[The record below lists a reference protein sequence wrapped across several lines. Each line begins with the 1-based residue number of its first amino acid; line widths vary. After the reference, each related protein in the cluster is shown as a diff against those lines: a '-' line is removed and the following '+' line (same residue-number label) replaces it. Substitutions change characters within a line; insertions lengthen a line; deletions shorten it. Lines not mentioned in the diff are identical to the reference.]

1 MRATVLRDR
10 RLQKHA
16 GRFVWLS
23 IDTEKARN
31 AAFVERFPVEV
42 WPTFLVI
49 DPRTEAVRATWPGG
63 ATVEQLEAFLTG
75 AADEGRPDALVLAQQ
90 ASGQWERCA
99 TTARERAPS
108 LERGVPFALVVGT
121 GLACTLAAPQ
131 EASWWVDALATLE
144 PLGAEALRV
153 AGLGADDRAGLYEAL
168 VELRQARGDEAGARA
183 LAERWWTFLEEER
196 KRGRTPEVRAALDSY
211 RVGAAL
217 ALGDP
222 ARALPAL
229 AASERELPLDY
240 NPPARSA
247 RLLLELGRL
256 DEARAA
262 AQRALALAY
271 GPRKLRVYQLAAQIE
286 ERSGDRAAE
295 RAVLQAAFRHAES
308 LPESQRSP
316 RLLAPLQKRQ
326 ATLAEA
332 G

>member
-1 MRATVLRDR
+1 MRATVLRDP

-16 GRFVWLS
+16 RRFVWLS
-23 IDTEKARN
+23 IDTENARN
-31 AAFVERFPVEV
+31 AAFVERFPLEV

-49 DPRTEAVRATWPGG
+49 DPSTEAIRATWPGG

-75 AADEGRPDALVLAQQ
+75 AAGDGRPDVVILAQQ

-99 TTARERAPS
+99 GTARARAPS
-108 LERGVPFALVVGT
+108 LERDVPFALVVGA

-131 EASWWVDALATLE
+131 DFAWRSEALAALE
-144 PLGAEALRV
+144 PLGVEALQIT
-153 AGLGADDRAGLYEAL
+153 ALGADDRAGLYESL
-168 VELRQARGDEAGARA
+168 VEARRARGDDAGARA
-183 LAERWWTFLEEER
+183 LAERWWSFLEGER
-196 KRGRTPEVRAALDSY
+196 KRGRTPEVRTALDSY

-229 AASERELPLDY
+229 AASERELPRDY
-240 NPPARSA
+240 NPPARTA

-262 AQRALALAY
+262 AQRALSRAY

-286 ERSGDRAAE
+286 ERGGDRAAE
-295 RAVLQAAFRHAES
+295 RALLEAALRHAES
-308 LPESQRSP
+308 LPEAQRSA
-316 RLLAPLQKRQ
+316 RLLESLRKRRS
-326 ATLAEA
+326 ALAEA